1 MNKII
6 RMSEQGGNL
15 SKNNPLFVYDEQ
27 IEKVWPHHQTVP
39 VIEFRCFGELCTP
52 PDTNLEIPPP
62 ILHVWLNAPKHMHGH
77 GHLPSYLSHTHP
89 ATPATWL
96 HIYLSVISS
105 PELSTAQTYLI
116 YCLLLC
122 FNKISVRYVMSNI
135 LIN

>member
-77 GHLPSYLSHTHP
+77 GHLPVPHSPRYPCHMATYIPFSHLFPRTQHRTDLSD
-89 ATPATWL
+89 
-96 HIYLSVISS
+96 ILSA
-105 PELSTAQTYLI
+105 PLS
-116 YCLLLC
+116 
-122 FNKISVRYVMSNI
+122 
-135 LIN
+135 